1 MPDRA
6 ERAERADRMERAERA
21 GVTGTTDDP
30 AGDDTADCERA
41 SEPRGDEAAD
51 MTSGSARV
59 LRANDGYVSLLA
71 GSPVLSTSR
80 TSGER

>member
-51 MTSGSARV
+51 MG
-59 LRANDGYVSLLA
+59 A
-71 GSPVLSTSR
+71 GALECFAPTTVTSR
-80 TSGER
+80 FWPAPRYHDTE